1 MGLQGILFYFIA
13 ALFYFIL
20 FYMCGRLRTWD
31 TCFTH
36 NVHKSY

>member
-20 FYMCGRLRTWD
+20 FYMCGGL
-31 TCFTH
+31 
-36 NVHKSY
+36 